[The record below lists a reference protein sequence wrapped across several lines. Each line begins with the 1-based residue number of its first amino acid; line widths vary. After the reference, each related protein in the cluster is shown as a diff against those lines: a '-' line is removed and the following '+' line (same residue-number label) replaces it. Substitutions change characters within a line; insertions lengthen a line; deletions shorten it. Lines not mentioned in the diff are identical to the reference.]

1 MCSIRGIIKFKSRC
15 VGGRVIEE
23 QVCGG
28 EGERGAPFFSMMSIH
43 CLTNE
48 GTPSSPA
55 TISRGEPK

>member
-1 MCSIRGIIKFKSRC
+1 M
-15 VGGRVIEE
+15 GGRVIEE

-28 EGERGAPFFSMMSIH
+28 RVIEEQVCGGEEGERGAPFFSMMSIH